1 MGNWKTTIGGAL
13 SALGVP
19 LTTSSVGWV
28 HTLGLIL
35 TTAGPLLLGW
45 AAQDAK
51 KAAAN
56 IVPIDPPTK

>member
-1 MGNWKTTIGGAL
+1 MSNWKTTLGGAL
-13 SALGVP
+13 SALGTP
-19 LTTSSVGWV
+19 LVATGAGWV

-45 AAQDAK
+45 AAQDTK

-56 IVPIDPPTK
+56 IVPIDPPK